1 MEIRAGPQ
9 RSFFILKFAPAQSRE
24 RRKHMQPEIVVA
36 ICSLLGTLV
45 GSLAGIM
52 TANKLTTYRLE
63 QLEEKVK
70 KHNNLVER
78 MAIVEQSTKSAH
90 HRIDEIVGREE

>member
-1 MEIRAGPQ
+1 MDPT
-9 RSFFILKFAPAQSRE
+9 
-24 RRKHMQPEIVVA
+24 VTVA
-36 ICSLLGTLV
+36 VCSLVGTLV

-52 TANKLTTYRLE
+52 TANKLTTYRIE

-78 MAIVEQSTKSAH
+78 MVAVEQSAKSAH
-90 HRIDEIVGREE
+90 HRLDEIIAERED

>member
-1 MEIRAGPQ
+1 MGSEI
-9 RSFFILKFAPAQSRE
+9 I
-24 RRKHMQPEIVVA
+24 IA

-45 GSLAGIM
+45 GSLAGIL
-52 TANKLTTYRLE
+52 TANKLTTYRIE

-78 MAIVEQSTKSAH
+78 MVVVEQSTKSAH
-90 HRIDEIVGREE
+90 HRLDELIEEKER